1 MFKQPTEKQEKRKRE
16 MRNRGKQKAND
27 KTVYLTLNVVM
38 ITISISGIITTQ
50 KEKISRKGI

>member
-1 MFKQPTEKQEKRKRE
+1 

-38 ITISISGIITTQ
+38 ITISISGINATH
-50 KEKISRKGI
+50 KKKLAERVFKNWL

>member
-27 KTVYLTLNVVM
+27 KTVYLTLKVVM
-38 ITISISGIITTQ
+38 ITISISGIIATQ